1 MPSVTI
7 DHMIALTMF
16 LAVVLIS
23 IGAYSQIMG
32 AATIQQQNHHVT
44 MKAYELANSILLNP
58 GYPAYWGVRNSLP
71 SAFGLQ
77 DSDVGGYA
85 LSPFSLQ
92 RLVSSSQS
100 LVYYPK
106 TGLWYS
112 NDSLGGGGVSLVPV
126 NNAVNYTAAAKMLGV
141 NGSYGFQL
149 VITPTLN
156 VSISETNL
164 NPLSLKVYA
173 RGPGLTLT
181 GATLRYFLY
190 HAVPG
195 GSEGPSIEALSGTNQ
210 TDSTGS
216 AILRFPSVDGS
227 KNAYSIVVYASLGGL
242 RGVGYRSRQTLTN
255 NQVIPFIEDFENRTV
270 ILAHSYDVHAFEPPV
285 SALHF
290 NVTFFVITQNFELR
304 QIQLAN
310 SSEFLNSGVLNYGEG
325 KPYLRTQIPTE
336 SEGILILAYKSGN
349 DYGIVMMPWG
359 INTLGFS
366 VTFGGDPSNA
376 DWVATE
382 LRQMTVDGISYQ
394 VKLAVW
400 NLKGRQILRYNP

>member
-7 DHMIALTMF
+7 DHMVSLTM
-16 LAVVLIS
+16 LLIVVMAS

-32 AATIQQQNHHVT
+32 AAIIQQQNHHVT
-44 MKAYELANSILLNP
+44 MKANDLANSILLNP
-58 GYPAYWGVRNSLP
+58 GYPTYWGINNSLP

-77 DSDVGGYA
+77 DSDVGGYS
-85 LSPFSLQ
+85 LSSFSLQ
-92 RLVSSSQS
+92 RLVSSSRS

-106 TGLWYS
+106 TGQWYS
-112 NDSLGGGGVSLVPV
+112 NDSSGGGGALLVPV
-126 NNAVNYTAAAKMLGV
+126 NYAVNYTIAAKMLGV
-141 NGSYGFQL
+141 DRSYGFQL

-156 VSISETNL
+156 VSISEIDL
-164 NPLSLKVYA
+164 NPLRLKVYV
-173 RGPGLTLT
+173 RGPGLILT
-181 GATLRYFLY
+181 GAPLTYFLY

-195 GSEGPSIEALSGTNQ
+195 GGEGPSIETFSGTDQ

-216 AILRFPSVDGS
+216 AILQFPSVDGS
-227 KNAYSIVVYASLGGL
+227 QNAYSIVVYASLGGL
-242 RGVGYRSRQTLTN
+242 RGVGYSSRQTLTN
-255 NQVIPFIEDFENRTV
+255 NQVVPFIEDFESRTV
-270 ILAHSYDVHAFEPPV
+270 VLAHSYDVHAFPPPV

-290 NVTFFVITQNFELR
+290 NATFFVVTQDFELR
-304 QIQLAN
+304 QIQMVN

-325 KPYLRTQIPTE
+325 KPYLRTQIPTGN
-336 SEGILILAYKSGN
+336 EGILILAYRWGN

-366 VTFGGDPSNA
+366 VTFGGDPRDA

-382 LRQMTVDGISYQ
+382 LRQMTVNGISYQ

-400 NLKGRQILRYNP
+400 NLKGREIWGYNK